1 MIRRIITIDEE
12 KCSGCGL
19 CASACHEGAIGMV
32 NGKAKLLHEHYCDGL
47 GDCLPA
53 CPENAISFEEREAS
67 GLRRGSCAGCESR
80 EERASALR
88 LPGNGLSDH
97 RA

>member
-47 GDCLPA
+47 G
-53 CPENAISFEEREAS
+53 
-67 GLRRGSCAGCESR
+67 

-88 LPGNGLSDH
+88 LPGDGLSDH

>member
-32 NGKAKLLHEHYCDGL
+32 NGKTKKVPLEDVAGKLKSVSPDDQIIKEAKLIG
-47 GDCLPA
+47 
-53 CPENAISFEEREAS
+53 ISF
-67 GLRRGSCAGCESR
+67 G
-80 EERASALR
+80 
-88 LPGNGLSDH
+88 D
-97 RA
+97 

>member
-53 CPENAISFEEREAS
+53 CNKDSPKRALPAPKSGSF
-67 GLRRGSCAGCESR
+67 
-80 EERASALR
+80 
-88 LPGNGLSDH
+88 LP
-97 RA
+97 